1 MDVVLELGDIIVD
14 KVTGEAGLLV
24 YRYKLAE
31 ISEYQLSLWVWNIF
45 WIGKNIP
52 DNDRLQ
58 PWTEFGLINI
68 IKTGTF
74 KLVKNN

>member
-1 MDVVLELGDIIVD
+1 MDVVLDLGDIIVD
-14 KVTGEAGLLV
+14 TVNGEAGLLV
-24 YRYKLAE
+24 YRYKL
-31 ISEYQLSLWVWNIF
+31 SEDSKNQLSLWVWNVY

-52 DNDRLQ
+52 DSERLQ
-58 PWTEFGLINI
+58 PWTEFGLTNI